1 MTITAAQLY
10 FVLDNEFTL
19 DELRDIAE
27 HGAKIGVP
35 GFTYSSD
42 MRNLWDKHEEIIT
55 DYLDGYCDDNF
66 GQSSMSYIAEQL
78 SFDDQLWTKQELME
92 YAVLLYVELRAG
104 DLVNA
109 ANGDFWRIASLTL
122 IPN

>member
-1 MTITAAQLY
+1 
-10 FVLDNEFTL
+10 
-19 DELRDIAE
+19 
-27 HGAKIGVP
+27 
-35 GFTYSSD
+35 
-42 MRNLWDKHEEIIT
+42 
-55 DYLDGYCDDNF
+55 
-66 GQSSMSYIAEQL
+66 
-78 SFDDQLWTKQELME
+78 ME